1 MKTILLVGKYF
12 PSFSVEAV
20 QLHYLAMD
28 LKKTGYRIILVSD
41 AWCNTEREAFIG
53 DAQDLGDESVFD
65 RKYYL
70 DPLQESVMGQKASRG
85 ILLYGLCC
93 EVIRSENITSVLL
106 MDLLP
111 YGYMSTLLKDEFP
124 TLKVYLYLGASSWFT
139 SLFEP
144 YGKACFLQML
154 LELSLK
160 KN

>member
-93 EVIRSENITSVLL
+93 EVIRSENIFFSDNLIH
-106 MDLLP
+106 LP
-111 YGYMSTLLKDEFP
+111 
-124 TLKVYLYLGASSWFT
+124 V
-139 SLFEP
+139 
-144 YGKACFLQML
+144 
-154 LELSLK
+154 
-160 KN
+160 